1 MIMPVTVFSLSIVS
15 SVARY
20 TRTQILEVLEQ
31 DYVRT
36 ARAKGLSSSKVL
48 WVHVMRNALIP
59 IATLIGPSIG
69 FLLSGAVIIEQVFS
83 WPGLGRLAIEAVSQR
98 DYPVIMGTVVIS
110 GVMYMIG
117 LLISDIL
124 YGVIDP
130 RIRL

>member
-1 MIMPVTVFSLSIVS
+1 MLF
-15 SVARY
+15 R
-20 TRTQILEVLEQ
+20 
-31 DYVRT
+31 
-36 ARAKGLSSSKVL
+36 
-48 WVHVMRNALIP
+48 
-59 IATLIGPSIG
+59 
-69 FLLSGAVIIEQVFS
+69 S